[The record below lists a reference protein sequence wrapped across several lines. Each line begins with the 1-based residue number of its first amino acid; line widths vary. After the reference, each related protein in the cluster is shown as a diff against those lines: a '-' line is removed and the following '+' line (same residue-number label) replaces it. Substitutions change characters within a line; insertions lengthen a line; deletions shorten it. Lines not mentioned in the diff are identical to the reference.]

1 MKKILFILALLSGSI
16 VSAQVDFFPYLLEII
31 PVEMPRLPG
40 LHSYAHAQHDGKWLI
55 IGGRTDGLHNRTP
68 NTAFPAASNNTNIFV
83 IDVKEKQ
90 FWSASVNGLSTN
102 LKEQLQTTNM
112 NFIQDGSRLYFTGGY
127 AFSASRANHITFPFI
142 IVIDVPGLIQAVMNQ
157 TDISSFFA
165 QIHDERFAVSGG
177 QMGKIGETFYL
188 IGGHRFDGRYNP
200 VGGPSFTQ
208 EYTNQ
213 IRKFKIAPNIGPFAI
228 VEYETITDPVH
239 LRRRDYNLVP
249 QIFAFEKQ
257 GYMISSGVFQINA
270 DLPFLYPVDI
280 TEEGYTPRT
289 NFNQYLSHYHGVKV
303 GVYDKE
309 NKQMHSLFFGGMSQ
323 YYYENGELI
332 QDNLVPFTKTIS
344 RVTRY
349 EDGNLQEYL
358 IPVEMPG
365 LQGASAEFIPNL
377 TLPIYD
383 NKVVKLSEIKEESIL
398 LGHIYGGISS
408 PTRNPFANNQTNT
421 TTANPSIYEIKLIK
435 SPISGIPPIDGSN
448 PFDVLVF
455 PNPFEDKITVRFHL
469 DKTTKT
475 DYYLTNIHGQIIKQ
489 GEFTNQAK
497 ERNELIINIPN
508 HPSIQFLILTIVFED
523 KFYVSKKI
531 LKNQ

>member
-1 MKKILFILALLSGSI
+1 MKNIWFILSFLLGFNAY
-16 VSAQVDFFPYLLEII
+16 AQVDYFPYIVKI
-31 PVEMPRLPG
+31 SPVEIPNLPG
-40 LHSYAHAQHDGKWLI
+40 LHSYAHAQHEGKWLI

-83 IDVKEKQ
+83 VDVIGNQ
-90 FWSASVNGLSTN
+90 FWSASINGLATN

-127 AFSASRANHITFPFI
+127 AYSASRANHITFPFI
-142 IVIDVPGLIQAVMNQ
+142 TAIDVPGLIQAVINQ
-157 TDISSFFA
+157 ADISPYFI
-165 QIHDERFAVSGG
+165 QIEDQRFAVSGG
-177 QMGKIGETFYL
+177 QMGKIADTYYL
-188 IGGHRFDGRYNP
+188 IGGNRFDGRYNP

-228 VEYETITDPVH
+228 TDYETITDPVH

-280 TEEGYTPRT
+280 TEDGYTPRT
-289 NFNQYLSHYHGVKV
+289 TFNQYLSNYHGAKV

-309 NKQMHSLFFGGMSQ
+309 SNQMHSLFFGGMSQ

-344 RVTRY
+344 RVSRY
-349 EDGNLQEYL
+349 EDGSLQEYL
-358 IPVEMPG
+358 IPVEMPN

-377 TLPIYD
+377 TLPLYN
-383 NKVVKLSEIKEESIL
+383 NKVVKLSEIKEEKFL

-408 PTRNPFANNQTNT
+408 PSRNPFANNQTNST
-421 TTANPSIYEIKLIK
+421 SADPSIFEVNLIK
-435 SPISGIPPIDGSN
+435 SPIAAIPPVDGSN
-448 PFDVLVF
+448 PFDVLAF
-455 PNPFEDKITVRFHL
+455 PNPFEDRVTVRFQL
-469 DKTTKT
+469 DKATKT
-475 DYYLTNIHGQIIKQ
+475 DYFLTNIHGQIIKQ
-489 GEFTNQAK
+489 GEYINQ
-497 ERNELIINIPN
+497 EIGRNELIINIPN
-508 HPSIQFLILTIVFED
+508 NPSNQVLILTVIFED